1 MDPSAGDHGRE
12 RLVAVASCTSRIEA
26 ELKRGALASEGM
38 RAVVL
43 TDDAGGVHPQLALL
57 SRGAVR
63 VAVPDHEVD
72 RARAVLADLDAGRH
86 ALPSTGDH
94 ERIDAPRHGTSLVWL
109 AGGLLGLLLAYRAVT
124 LAWPGLG

>member
-1 MDPSAGDHGRE
+1 M
-12 RLVAVASCTSRIEA
+12 ASCTSRVDA

-38 RAVVL
+38 RAIVL

-63 VAVPDHEVD
+63 VAVPDHEAD
-72 RARAVLADLDAGRH
+72 RARDVLADLEAGRH

-109 AGGLLGLLLAYRAVT
+109 AGGLLGLLLVYRAVT
-124 LAWPGLG
+124 LVWPGM